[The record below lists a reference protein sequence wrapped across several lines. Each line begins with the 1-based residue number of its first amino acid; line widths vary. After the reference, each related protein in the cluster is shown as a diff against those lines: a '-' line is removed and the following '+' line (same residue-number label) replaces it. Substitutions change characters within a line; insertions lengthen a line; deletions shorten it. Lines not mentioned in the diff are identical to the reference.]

1 MTIKESEQI
10 RDAEFMRDKSKELIE
25 ESVSATPGRIA
36 EINAELVAIKS
47 FFAEK
52 LDNILV
58 FKAERM
64 KQLRDDLGTGIAA
77 KIEWQSTAEGRN
89 EIIIKGIILRI
100 RDSISVN
107 KSRLRVKELESYGQM

>member
-1 MTIKESEQI
+1 MTPEKEIKSE
-10 RDAEFMRDKSKELIE
+10 AEYMKSKATELIN
-25 ESVSATPGRIA
+25 ESVSAAPGRIA

-77 KIEWQSTAEGRN
+77 KIDYMASTEGRN

-100 RDSISVN
+100 RDSVSVN